1 MDLATMKKVAEG
13 VSRREYSLLLG
24 AGASMGS
31 LGGNGQPLPSGPI
44 LRDKLVDEFAVPTQ
58 GATITLSRA
67 YAAAKRSNPSKLD
80 QFITDWFTGCTPDW
94 QYPLADFDWHR
105 IWSLNIDD
113 VMENVYLRRNLGV
126 DKFDWTSRF
135 RDRSSSRIQIIH
147 LHGFADKENDSRSS
161 SAGLVFSTSEY
172 VATLK
177 DPRSWHTVFTD
188 QFAERPF
195 IILGASLVEEFD
207 LQQALTESAAVAAR
221 GFPSVIVLKEVSP
234 LEREELTA
242 IGLTVVEQDAQ
253 SFMRDLYQE
262 VQEYRRTLQGI
273 YGHYLSQET
282 SRFLQQF
289 IDLRQYQPYQS
300 EQTRNFYSG
309 YEPHWKNI
317 LDDDD
322 ARMETTE
329 EASVL
334 IRESF
339 REGTK
344 DQTVHI
350 LTGTSGV
357 GKSTGLLRIARSIM
371 AEGIA
376 VYQFRGEEDLD
387 VDAALYWLERMPETV
402 LLFNDCADFA
412 DSIGELADRCA
423 SANVRLT
430 IVGAERNIRR
440 NQLEHRIDSKFL
452 HLRREYI
459 YRTLSDRDIGSLIDK
474 LSSRRRLGRI
484 TNYNRNRQ
492 REHFKGTASRR
503 LFEGMANLEGGQG
516 FRNRIRNDYRLIE
529 SENLRRLYAASSI
542 AYEIGYPVPIGVASR
557 IAGLSTKELVDFLAS
572 SEQDAM
578 VLESGGVR
586 PPHRLT
592 ASMVVETALS
602 SDDKNDATQRLA
614 LTLAPHI
621 DIAAIRSL
629 TRPYRLIRRLLDQ
642 ETVMRL
648 LGRQDGRVL
657 YEVIQESLDWNGR
670 YWEQRALFESELGNH
685 AQARS
690 YAEHSLKIL
699 RHPFALNTLGTVLGR
714 IALQN
719 GDVDTL
725 REAIKNLEFSRD
737 ERRWEASEHPY
748 VTFFQTIVKF
758 GEEWGLASIPT
769 QLRQTFTE
777 WHRLAGSSRVFLGP
791 NGEFQL
797 QEFQRRW
804 LHLATWPEVN
814 GNRSVDP

>member
-1 MDLATMKKVAEG
+1 MDIATMKKVAEG
-13 VSRREYSLLLG
+13 VARREYSLLLG

-58 GATITLSRA
+58 GASITLSRA
-67 YAAAKRSNPSKLD
+67 YAAAKRSNPTRLD

-94 QYPLADFDWHR
+94 QYLLADFDWHR

-113 VMENVYLRRNLGV
+113 VMENVFLRRNLDA

-135 RDRSSSRIQIIH
+135 RDRSSPRIQIIH
-147 LHGFADKENDSRSS
+147 LHGFADKESDSRSS

-262 VQEYRRTLQGI
+262 VQEYRGTLQGI

-440 NQLEHRIDSKFL
+440 NQLEHRIDSRFL
-452 HLRREYI
+452 HLRREYT

-492 REHFKGTASRR
+492 REYFKGTASRR

-542 AYEIGYPVPIGVASR
+542 AYEIGYPVPIGIASR

-586 PPHRLT
+586 PPHRLA
-592 ASMVVETALS
+592 ASMVVEAALS

-648 LGRQDGRVL
+648 LGPQDGRAL

-714 IALQN
+714 IALQD

-758 GEEWGLASIPT
+758 GEDWGIASIPT

-777 WHRLAGSSRVFLGP
+777 WHRLAGSSRVFLWP

-804 LHLATWPEVN
+804 LSLATSSDIA
-814 GNRSVDP
+814 GS

>member
-1 MDLATMKKVAEG
+1 MA
-13 VSRREYSLLLG
+13 
-24 AGASMGS
+24 
-31 LGGNGQPLPSGPI
+31 
-44 LRDKLVDEFAVPTQ
+44 
-58 GATITLSRA
+58 
-67 YAAAKRSNPSKLD
+67 
-80 QFITDWFTGCTPDW
+80 
-94 QYPLADFDWHR
+94 
-105 IWSLNIDD
+105 
-113 VMENVYLRRNLGV
+113 
-126 DKFDWTSRF
+126 
-135 RDRSSSRIQIIH
+135 II
-147 LHGFADKENDSRSS
+147 
-161 SAGLVFSTSEY
+161 
-172 VATLK
+172 
-177 DPRSWHTVFTD
+177 
-188 QFAERPF
+188 
-195 IILGASLVEEFD
+195 
-207 LQQALTESAAVAAR
+207 
-221 GFPSVIVLKEVSP
+221 
-234 LEREELTA
+234 
-242 IGLTVVEQDAQ
+242 
-253 SFMRDLYQE
+253 
-262 VQEYRRTLQGI
+262 
-273 YGHYLSQET
+273 LSQET

-440 NQLEHRIDSKFL
+440 NQLEHRIDSRFL
-452 HLRREYI
+452 HLRREYT

-492 REHFKGTASRR
+492 REYFKGTASRR

-542 AYEIGYPVPIGVASR
+542 SLRNRVSCANRHCLQNRRIVHQGISR
-557 IAGLSTKELVDFLAS
+557 FLGEQRTGRNGFGIRRSKAS
-572 SEQDAM
+572 S
-578 VLESGGVR
+578 
-586 PPHRLT
+586 
-592 ASMVVETALS
+592 
-602 SDDKNDATQRLA
+602 
-614 LTLAPHI
+614 
-621 DIAAIRSL
+621 
-629 TRPYRLIRRLLDQ
+629 
-642 ETVMRL
+642 
-648 LGRQDGRVL
+648 
-657 YEVIQESLDWNGR
+657 
-670 YWEQRALFESELGNH
+670 
-685 AQARS
+685 
-690 YAEHSLKIL
+690 
-699 RHPFALNTLGTVLGR
+699 
-714 IALQN
+714 
-719 GDVDTL
+719 
-725 REAIKNLEFSRD
+725 
-737 ERRWEASEHPY
+737 
-748 VTFFQTIVKF
+748 
-758 GEEWGLASIPT
+758 
-769 QLRQTFTE
+769 
-777 WHRLAGSSRVFLGP
+777 
-791 NGEFQL
+791 
-797 QEFQRRW
+797 
-804 LHLATWPEVN
+804 
-814 GNRSVDP
+814 